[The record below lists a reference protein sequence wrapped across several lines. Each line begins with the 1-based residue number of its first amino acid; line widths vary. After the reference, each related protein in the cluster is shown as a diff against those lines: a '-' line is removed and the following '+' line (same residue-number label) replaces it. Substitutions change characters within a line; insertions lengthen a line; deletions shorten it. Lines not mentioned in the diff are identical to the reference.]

1 MPKITIFSTCMML
14 MSMLLFYTPVSHA
27 QSLSSKQTMVNQQN
41 QNNTT
46 TQFSEILIIR
56 RKLLQMMNRR
66 LKTLK

>member
-1 MPKITIFSTCMML
+1 MKGVRNYAKNNNSFSTCMML

-46 TQFSEILIIR
+46 TILG
-56 RKLLQMMNRR
+56 KY
-66 LKTLK
+66 